1 MAESTNIIVEPDVEV
16 QSDNSLPE
24 KDTSPSLFYQCLAE
38 AFGTCFIVIV
48 GVNAVHGAVLA
59 GGAAG
64 NFQVGMMFALGI
76 MWGVYTA
83 GSVRIYIFKPYISS
97 FLSSSTNLNTKKYID
112 FRWSS
117 QPRHNHRLCSVA
129 LARFPNL

>member
-1 MAESTNIIVEPDVEV
+1 MTDSIHQVIEVEDGAGSTD
-16 QSDNSLPE
+16 
-24 KDTSPSLFYQCLAE
+24 DTKAAAPSLYYQCLAE

-76 MWGVYTA
+76 MWGIYTA
-83 GSVRIYIFKPYISS
+83 GSVSLIYFNPQQCMM
-97 FLSSSTNLNTKKYID
+97 N
-112 FRWSS
+112 
-117 QPRHNHRLCSVA
+117 
-129 LARFPNL
+129 

>member
-1 MAESTNIIVEPDVEV
+1 MADSIQPLALSVEAK
-16 QSDNSLPE
+16 QS
-24 KDTSPSLFYQCLAE
+24 SPSIFYQCLAE
-38 AFGTCFIVIV
+38 LFGTCFIVIV

-83 GSVRIYIFKPYISS
+83 GSVS
-97 FLSSSTNLNTKKYID
+97 NLT
-112 FRWSS
+112 R
-117 QPRHNHRLCSVA
+117 Q
-129 LARFPNL
+129 

>member
-1 MAESTNIIVEPDVEV
+1 MGDSVHEV
-16 QSDNSLPE
+16 FEVGSEIPTPKAGSAD
-24 KDTSPSLFYQCLAE
+24 PSIFYQCLAE
-38 AFGTCFIVIV
+38 AFGTCLIVII

-83 GSVRIYIFKPYISS
+83 GSVSIKSS
-97 FLSSSTNLNTKKYID
+97 KL
-112 FRWSS
+112 
-117 QPRHNHRLCSVA
+117 
-129 LARFPNL
+129 